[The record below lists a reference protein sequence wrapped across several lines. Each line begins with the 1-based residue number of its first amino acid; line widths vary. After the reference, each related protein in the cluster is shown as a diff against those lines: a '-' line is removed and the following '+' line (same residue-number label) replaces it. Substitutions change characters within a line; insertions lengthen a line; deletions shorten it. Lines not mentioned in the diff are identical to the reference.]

1 MGAGV
6 QEEEAAMRG
15 VLCGGELREQV
26 MDVPFTYKGHL
37 VLIKRLRAYVCE
49 QCGDIYLPP
58 SSDEV
63 VRKVLDKIDANKFMT
78 RQVEV
83 IAEMAT

>member
-1 MGAGV
+1 MKC
-6 QEEEAAMRG
+6 

-26 MDVPFTYKGHL
+26 VDVPFTHKGHL

-63 VRKVLDKIDANKFMT
+63 VRKVLDKIDTNKFVS
-78 RQVEV
+78 RQMEVIVEV
-83 IAEMAT
+83 AMW

>member
-1 MGAGV
+1 
-6 QEEEAAMRG
+6 
-15 VLCGGELREQV
+15 
-26 MDVPFTYKGHL
+26 

-63 VRKVLDKIDANKFMT
+63 VKKVLDKIDANKFMT

-83 IAEMAT
+83 IVEMAT